1 MPKKAGI
8 AFVTLGAVL
17 ILSALLLFISN
28 KREAERAG
36 QEAEI
41 LMTEL
46 ESRMHEQAAKSAE
59 EKTAS
64 DDEVE
69 TETAEAVSD
78 MTVVEINGYRYIGYL
93 EIPRLYMKL
102 PVLSEWGYDLLEAA
116 PCRQFGSTLT
126 DDLVI
131 AGHNYSTHFG
141 DLKWLKEGDAVSF
154 TDMDGNINSY
164 AVAATGTVD
173 PDDVD
178 TVLNSE
184 YDLVLYTCTYGGRTR
199 VAVFCKRVEEMDT
212 ASAKP

>member
-1 MPKKAGI
+1 MPKKTGI
-8 AFVTLGAVL
+8 VFVTLGAVL

-28 KREAERAG
+28 KRDAERAG

-46 ESRMHEQAAKSAE
+46 ETRMREQAAQSAGEKPDSGDEGETQAE
-59 EKTAS
+59 EPAA
-64 DDEVE
+64 DLP
-69 TETAEAVSD
+69 
-78 MTVVEINGYRYIGYL
+78 VVEINGYRYIGYL

-102 PVLSEWGYDLLEAA
+102 PVMSEWDYDLLEAA

-131 AGHNYSTHFG
+131 AAHNYSTHFG

-164 AVAATGTVD
+164 AVAATGNVD

-178 TVLNSE
+178 AVVNSE

-199 VAVFCKRVEEMDT
+199 VAVFCNRVEDT
-212 ASAKP
+212 LGTEQ